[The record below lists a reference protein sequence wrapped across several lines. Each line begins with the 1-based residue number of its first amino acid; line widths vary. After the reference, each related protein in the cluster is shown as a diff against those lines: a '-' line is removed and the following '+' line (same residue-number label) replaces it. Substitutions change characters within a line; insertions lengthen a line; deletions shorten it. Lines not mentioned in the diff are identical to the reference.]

1 MSREH
6 FPEKW
11 APVFRRKCDQ
21 VWNLSGFCRRSV
33 ICGLIAAAALI
44 FAGSAILSQE
54 QYPSANVE
62 IVVPFAAGGAVDV
75 TGRVVAQALSKALA
89 RTFVVINRPGANS
102 NIGNLAVVRSKP
114 DGYTLL
120 VSSIGLAANAALYKN
135 LPYDPLQDL
144 SPISLLSN
152 APLGLFVNKDVPAN
166 NLREFVAYVQANPN
180 KLDYASYGMGSSPH
194 LAAELFQR
202 VTGTKMIHI
211 PFSGNAPATVATVS
225 GTTQVIFCSTVAA
238 LPFVQ
243 NGSLKPIAFG
253 DDRRSVQLP
262 DLPTFK
268 EQGVDFTMG
277 TWFGLLAPR
286 NTPQSV
292 IDTLSKAVSAS
303 LGDPELRK
311 VIGNQGARVVGSSP
325 DEFAEFLRA
334 ESARLAAVIRDANI
348 RAD

>member
-1 MSREH
+1 MLL
-6 FPEKW
+6 
-11 APVFRRKCDQ
+11 V
-21 VWNLSGFCRRSV
+21 GFGRRSV
-33 ICGLIAAAALI
+33 ALSLVAAIVLVFTASALR
-44 FAGSAILSQE
+44 SQD

-62 IVVPFAAGGAVDV
+62 VIVPFAAGGAVDV
-75 TGRVVAQALSKALA
+75 TGRMFAQVLSKALA

-120 VSSIGLAANAALYKN
+120 VSSIGLAANAALYKS
-135 LPYDPLQDL
+135 LPYDPLRDL
-144 SPISLLSN
+144 APISLLSN
-152 APLGLFVNKDVPAN
+152 APLGLFVNKDLPAS
-166 NLREFVAYVQANPN
+166 NLSEFIAYVKANPS

-211 PFSGNAPATVATVS
+211 PFSGNAPATVATVG

-243 NGSLKPIAFG
+243 NGGLKPIAFG

-262 DLPTFK
+262 DVPTFK

-286 NTPQSV
+286 NTPQAV
-292 IDTLSKAVSAS
+292 IDTLSKAVRES
-303 LGDPELRK
+303 LGDAELQK
-311 VIGNQGARVVGSSP
+311 VMGIQGARIVGSSP
-325 DEFAEFLRA
+325 EEFAEFLRA

-348 RAD
+348 SGD

>member
-1 MSREH
+1 MPLVGFGRR
-6 FPEKW
+6 
-11 APVFRRKCDQ
+11 PV
-21 VWNLSGFCRRSV
+21 VSA
-33 ICGLIAAAALI
+33 LIAATAVGLTASAAL
-44 FAGSAILSQE
+44 SQD

-62 IVVPFAAGGAVDV
+62 VVVPFAAGGAVDV
-75 TGRVVAQALSKALA
+75 TGRMFAQVLSKALA
-89 RTFVVINRPGANS
+89 RTFVVVNRPGANS

-120 VSSIGLAANAALYKN
+120 VSSIGLAANAALYKS
-135 LPYDPLQDL
+135 LPYDPLKDL

-152 APLGLFVNKDVPAN
+152 APLGLFVNKDLPAS
-166 NLREFVAYVQANPN
+166 NLKEFIAYVQANPG

-211 PFSGNAPATVATVS
+211 PFSGNAPATVATVT

-243 NGSLKPIAFG
+243 NGGLKPIAFG
-253 DDRRSVQLP
+253 DDRRSAQLP
-262 DLPTFK
+262 DVPTFK

-286 NTPQSV
+286 NTPQTV
-292 IDTLSKAVSAS
+292 IDTLSKAVRES
-303 LGDPELRK
+303 LGDSELQK
-311 VIGNQGARVVGSSP
+311 VMGIQGARIVGSSP
-325 DEFAEFLRA
+325 EEFAEFLRA
-334 ESARLAAVIRDANI
+334 ESARLAAVIREANI

>member
-1 MSREH
+1 MSL
-6 FPEKW
+6 
-11 APVFRRKCDQ
+11 AG
-21 VWNLSGFCRRSV
+21 LCRRSV
-33 ICGLIAAAALI
+33 ISSLIAATALT
-44 FAGSAILSQE
+44 FTAPAVRSQD

-62 IVVPFAAGGAVDV
+62 VIVPFAAGGAVDV
-75 TGRVVAQALSKALA
+75 TGRMFAQVLSKALA
-89 RTFVVINRPGANS
+89 RTFVVVNRPGANS
-102 NIGNLAVVRSKP
+102 NIGNLAAVRAKP

-120 VSSIGLAANAALYKN
+120 VSSIGLAANTALYKS
-135 LPYDPLQDL
+135 LPYDPLKDL
-144 SPISLLSN
+144 SPVSLLSN
-152 APLGLFVNKDVPAN
+152 APLGLFVNKDLPVS
-166 NLREFVAYVQANPN
+166 NLSEFIAHVKANPD

-211 PFSGNAPATVATVS
+211 PFSGNAPATVATVT

-243 NGSLKPIAFG
+243 NGGLKPIAFG

-262 DLPTFK
+262 DVPTFK

-292 IDTLSKAVSAS
+292 IDTLSKAVRES
-303 LGDPELRK
+303 LGDAELQK
-311 VIGNQGARVVGSSP
+311 VMGIQGARVVGSTP
-325 DEFAEFLRA
+325 DEFSEFLKA
-334 ESARLAAVIRDANI
+334 ESARLAVVIRDANI

>member
-1 MSREH
+1 MSL
-6 FPEKW
+6 
-11 APVFRRKCDQ
+11 AG
-21 VWNLSGFCRRSV
+21 LCRRSV
-33 ICGLIAAAALI
+33 ISSLIAATALT
-44 FAGSAILSQE
+44 FTAPAVRSQE
-54 QYPSANVE
+54 RSQDQYPSANVE
-62 IVVPFAAGGAVDV
+62 VIVPFAAGGAVDV
-75 TGRVVAQALSKALA
+75 TGRMFAQVLSKALV

-102 NIGNLAVVRSKP
+102 NIGNLAVVRAKP

-120 VSSIGLAANAALYKN
+120 VSSIGLAANAALYKS
-135 LPYDPLQDL
+135 LPYDPLRDL

-152 APLGLFVNKDVPAN
+152 APLGLFVNKDLPAT
-166 NLREFVAYVQANPN
+166 NLSEFIAYVKANPD

-211 PFSGNAPATVATVS
+211 PFSGNAPATVATVT

-262 DLPTFK
+262 DVPTFK

-286 NTPQSV
+286 NTPQAV
-292 IDTLSKAVSAS
+292 IETLSKAVHES
-303 LGDPELRK
+303 LGDAELQK
-311 VIGNQGARVVGSSP
+311 VMGVQGARVVASSP
-325 DEFAEFLRA
+325 DEFAGFLRA
-334 ESARLAAVIRDANI
+334 ESARLAAVIREANI

>member
-21 VWNLSGFCRRSV
+21 VWKSIRVLPSIGHLRPVCRSRADIRGFGDPVPGAIPVRQRRDRRSFCR
-33 ICGLIAAAALI
+33 
-44 FAGSAILSQE
+44 
-54 QYPSANVE
+54 
-62 IVVPFAAGGAVDV
+62 GGAVDV
-75 TGRVVAQALSKALA
+75 TGRVVAQALSKTLA

-135 LPYDPLQDL
+135 LPYDPLRDL

-243 NGSLKPIAFG
+243 N
-253 DDRRSVQLP
+253 RRSQTDRVRRRSSLGPAAEPSDVQGAGRGLHHGHLVRP
-262 DLPTFK
+262 ARSPEHTPIRDRYL
-268 EQGVDFTMG
+268 EQG
-277 TWFGLLAPR
+277 
-286 NTPQSV
+286 
-292 IDTLSKAVSAS
+292 
-303 LGDPELRK
+303 
-311 VIGNQGARVVGSSP
+311 GARVARRPRVAEGDGDSRRSDRGTPRRTSLPNSCAPKVRASP
-325 DEFAEFLRA
+325 R
-334 ESARLAAVIRDANI
+334 
-348 RAD
+348 